1 MLDGFGLAPVCI
13 EFDLDS
19 YEGPWTHVERFRGR
33 SGWLVVAEAEVT
45 SAGGGGDT
53 TLVAACDDHLDPVPS
68 FMAPNLLAC
77 GCSLP
82 GECDEY
88 PPEDLEELLA
98 DAAEELKVQWLRGSN
113 AGLAQLT
120 EATFARIAEME
131 GQVARRIDALEYQIA
146 DLRRRR
152 RMPGGS
158 EAERALLQDII
169 GEFEQERDAI
179 VEQLA
184 SDRARLRQQVEREER
199 ALIAT
204 TRVRVSVAPLYHV
217 RWSAR
222 ARRHADWE
230 VAREQA
236 RRMTTC
242 IPGSLLTFDPSLDAD
257 RFGRRLSARFAA
269 STQRSLSLPAVAAK
283 AAPRVDVPPPHRE
296 AAQPAPR
303 EVAVRPDH
311 RLHELS
317 ELRQQLARVEAKAA
331 KFFPGSRKF
340 TKNQE
345 EQARLRRRIT
355 QLEAAGDGPVPFIA
369 APKQDESQVRGSD
382 LMAERMRLA
391 AELREHER
399 RGARREDGSRRFIRY
414 GERRREL
421 MAQIANLDRRI
432 AAPQPIAEVDL

>member
-33 SGWLVVAEAEVT
+33 SGWLVVAEAEMT
-45 SAGGGGDT
+45 SAGGGWDT

-98 DAAEELKVQWLRGSN
+98 DAADELKVQWLRGSN

-120 EATFARIAEME
+120 EATFARIAELE
-131 GQVARRIDALEYQIA
+131 GQAARRIDALEYQIA

-158 EAERALLQDII
+158 DAERALLQDII

-179 VEQLA
+179 VERLA
-184 SDRARLRQQVEREER
+184 SDRARLRQRVEQEER
-199 ALIAT
+199 ALIAK
-204 TRVRVSVAPLYHV
+204 TRVRVSVAPLYYV

-222 ARRHADWE
+222 ARRHTDWD

-242 IPGSLLTFDPSLDAD
+242 FPGSRFDAGCNLDAAKIERMLSAGLAAATKPPPSL
-257 RFGRRLSARFAA
+257 
-269 STQRSLSLPAVAAK
+269 PVAAPD
-283 AAPRVDVPPPHRE
+283 AAREKTVPSRRPE
-296 AAQPAPR
+296 AEQPAPR
-303 EVAVRPDH
+303 HVAVPADH
-311 RLHELS
+311 HLHELS

-355 QLEAAGDGPVPFIA
+355 QLEAAGDETVPFIA
-369 APKQDESQVRGSD
+369 APKRDESQVRGSN